1 MCNKEYIPKAANGH
15 KRMTTKGYYIY
26 YMPDHHL
33 ANSSGTVYEHML
45 VAEEVLGRP
54 LNKGE
59 FVHHKDR
66 DKTNNSPDNIMVFK
80 TNSDHTAFHNGAK
93 IEKVGDV
100 YIAHKRSTTTEDGK
114 RISIDK
120 CPMCGKEKS
129 CNTELCRECYKKE
142 QAKDIPPKEELYEL
156 LPNHSMCEIGRIYDV
171 SDNAVRKWCRK
182 YGLPFKREDID
193 KEFGIV
199 KKKKE
204 KKELTSPKP
213 VNMYTLD
220 GVFIMRFESLGQ
232 AALYLIDNDM
242 ARGGKDG
249 IAGHISCACRGKQK
263 QAYGFIWKF
272 IS

>member
-1 MCNKEYIPKAANGH
+1 MNDVDES
-15 KRMTTKGYYIY
+15 KRINLNGYYAY
-26 YMPDHHL
+26 YIPDHHL
-33 ANSSGTVYEHML
+33 ANKTGTVYEHML
-45 VAEEVLGRP
+45 RAEEILGRK
-54 LNKGE
+54 LNKKE
-59 FVHHKDR
+59 VVHHKDEN
-66 DKTNNSPDNIMVFK
+66 KHNNSFDNLMVFK
-80 TNSDHTAFHNGAK
+80 TGGDHTAFHNGCD
-93 IEKVGDV
+93 IEKDGDV
-100 YIAHKRSTTTEDGK
+100 YVAHKHSITVDGR
-114 RISIDK
+114 RISSEM
-120 CPMCGKEKS
+120 CPVCGKPKS
-129 CNTELCRECYKKE
+129 HYTKMCLDCYKNE

-182 YGLPFKREDID
+182 YGLPFKREDIN

-204 KKELTSPKP
+204 KKELIPSKP

-242 ARGGKDG
+242 ARGGKSG
-249 IAGHISCACRGKQK
+249 IAGHISCVCRNKQK

-272 IS
+272 I